1 MEKAGVTTVLARN
14 KERFNQ
20 HKFNINI
27 EEKQMLENDQMSNRL
42 PSGYNGINKG
52 DGPIP
57 RNGQLMSN
65 GQIKF
70 DPFPYNSINDREFK
84 FLGMENV
91 SLPEDLEFVP
101 YQPDVRKG
109 VEIHTI
115 FSLVDQDPQGPDAA
129 ILKYEPGA
137 FVALHEHIGY
147 EMVLVLTGDYIENG
161 VTFLPGSLILRSPGT
176 FHTMASINGCTI
188 LATRY
193 IKVKQRPDLWNEFAV
208 LHEDVQPVSR

>member
-1 MEKAGVTTVLARN
+1 MLNNEQTPN
-14 KERFNQ
+14 KP
-20 HKFNINI
+20 
-27 EEKQMLENDQMSNRL
+27 L
-42 PSGYNGINKG
+42 SGYNGLKKG
-52 DGPIP
+52 NGAIST
-57 RNGQLMSN
+57 NGQLMSN

-70 DPFPYNSINDREFK
+70 DPFPYNSINDREFQ

-91 SLPEDLEFVP
+91 SIPSSLEFVP
-101 YQPDVRKG
+101 YQPEVRKG
-109 VEIHTI
+109 VQIHTI

-129 ILKYEPGA
+129 ILKYDPGA

-161 VTFLPGSLILRSPGT
+161 VTYLPGSLILRSPGT

-193 IKVKQRPDLWNEFAV
+193 IKVKQRPDLWNEFAAGN
-208 LHEDVQPVSR
+208 EDVKPVEE

>member
-1 MEKAGVTTVLARN
+1 
-14 KERFNQ
+14 
-20 HKFNINI
+20 
-27 EEKQMLENDQMSNRL
+27 MLENDQMSKRP
-42 PSGYNGINKG
+42 PSGYNGTNKG

-65 GQIKF
+65 GQVKF

-84 FLGMENV
+84 FLGMENI
-91 SLPEDLEFVP
+91 SLPTDLQFVP

-129 ILKYEPGA
+129 ILKYEAGA

-161 VTFLPGSLILRSPGT
+161 VTFKPGSLILRSPGT

-208 LHEDVQPVSR
+208 LHEDVKPVSE

>member
-1 MEKAGVTTVLARN
+1 
-14 KERFNQ
+14 
-20 HKFNINI
+20 
-27 EEKQMLENDQMSNRL
+27 MSNI
-42 PSGYNGINKG
+42 PSLGYDNTNKG
-52 DGPIP
+52 GAPLNGYAQI
-57 RNGQLMSN
+57 NGQLMSN
-65 GQIKF
+65 GQMKF
-70 DPFPYNSINDREFK
+70 SPFPYNSINDRIIK
-84 FLGMENV
+84 FLGMENI
-91 SLPEDLEFVP
+91 SLPSTFEFVP
-101 YQPDVRKG
+101 YQPEVRKG
-109 VEIHTI
+109 VSIHTI

-161 VTFLPGSLILRSPGT
+161 VTFEPGSLILRSPGT

-208 LHEDVQPVSR
+208 QHDQVPISE